1 MIYRLHGTIQPYAWG
16 GHDYIPQLLRR
27 EPSNLPA
34 AELWFG
40 DHPQAPSQIEADGI
54 TLPFNDWLQ
63 KNLNHALTPASRAR
77 FGDRLPYLL
86 KILDVRLPLSIQ
98 VHPDKT
104 QAEAGYARE
113 EAAGIS
119 QGAANRNYPDDNHK
133 PESMIALGDFW
144 LLHGFAP
151 LNTIEERLA
160 SRPSLATIAHLIRAR
175 GLKESYTHIMQIPRS
190 TVTTWLKP
198 LLDAPAPKTPCDNP
212 DYWLHET
219 MRLMRIDPL
228 HPDHGLLSFYL
239 MNIVHMQN
247 GEGIFQ
253 RARLPHAYLRGQN
266 IELMAASN
274 NVLRAGLTPKHI
286 DIGEL
291 LRIVDANP
299 VNPAILAPP
308 APHEHAPH
316 VYPAPVDDYTLTTI
330 RLPDGMNLPLANSEA
345 TILLN
350 LEGRLRVTAG
360 EDSLELRGGEAAY
373 LTPGTPV
380 HLDAHEGCYIVI
392 ASNRQA
398 GQTPGPRRYHKA
410 L

>member
-151 LNTIEERLA
+151 LNTIEKRLA
-160 SRPSLATIAHLIRAR
+160 SRPSLATIAHLIARA
-175 GLKESYTHIMQIPRS
+175 
-190 TVTTWLKP
+190 
-198 LLDAPAPKTPCDNP
+198 A
-212 DYWLHET
+212 
-219 MRLMRIDPL
+219 
-228 HPDHGLLSFYL
+228 
-239 MNIVHMQN
+239 
-247 GEGIFQ
+247 
-253 RARLPHAYLRGQN
+253 
-266 IELMAASN
+266 
-274 NVLRAGLTPKHI
+274 
-286 DIGEL
+286 
-291 LRIVDANP
+291 
-299 VNPAILAPP
+299 
-308 APHEHAPH
+308 
-316 VYPAPVDDYTLTTI
+316 
-330 RLPDGMNLPLANSEA
+330 
-345 TILLN
+345 
-350 LEGRLRVTAG
+350 
-360 EDSLELRGGEAAY
+360 
-373 LTPGTPV
+373 
-380 HLDAHEGCYIVI
+380 
-392 ASNRQA
+392 
-398 GQTPGPRRYHKA
+398 
-410 L
+410 

>member
-175 GLKESYTHIMQIPRS
+175 GLKEAYTHIMQIPRS

-198 LLDAPAPKTPCDNP
+198 LLDAPAPRAPCDNP

-219 MRLMRIDPL
+219 VRLMRIDPL

-286 DIGEL
+286 DLAEL
-291 LRIVDANP
+291 LRIVDTDP
-299 VNPAILAPP
+299 VRPAIIPPP
-308 APHEHAPH
+308 AGSAPYT
-316 VYPAPVDDYTLTTI
+316 YPAPMDDYTLATT
-330 RLPDGMNLPLANSEA
+330 RLPQGEQLLLQSSEA
-345 TILLN
+345 TIVLN
-350 LEGRLRVTAG
+350 LEDKLRLREG
-360 EDSLELRGGEAAY
+360 EQTLELQSGEAAF
-373 LTPGTPV
+373 LTPNSRCE
-380 HLDAHEGCYIVI
+380 LAAHGQAYVVI
-392 ASNRQA
+392 ASN
-398 GQTPGPRRYHKA
+398 H
-410 L
+410 

>member
-1 MIYRLHGTIQPYAWG
+1 MFYRLHGTIQPYAWG
-16 GHDYIPQLLRR
+16 GYDYIPQLLRR
-27 EPSNLPA
+27 EPGEKPA

-40 DHPQAPSQIEADGI
+40 DHPQAPATIDADGRL
-54 TLPFNDWLQ
+54 LPLDAWIAENPAR
-63 KNLNHALTPASRAR
+63 ALSAHSRRR

-98 VHPDKT
+98 LHPDKA

-113 EAAGIS
+113 EAAGI
-119 QGAANRNYPDDNHK
+119 GRDAPTRNYPDDNHK

-151 LNTIEERLA
+151 PDIIARRLDA
-160 SRPSLATIAHLIRAR
+160 RPALAPIAALIRQHGLHEAYAR
-175 GLKESYTHIMQIPRS
+175 IMQAPRA
-190 TVTTWLKP
+190 TLAAWLAP
-198 LLDAPAPKTPCDNP
+198 LFAAPAPEDVSDNP
-212 DYWLHET
+212 DYWLHYAARA
-219 MRLMRIDPL
+219 MHIDPAR
-228 HPDHGLLSFYL
+228 PDPGLLSFYL
-239 MNIVHMQN
+239 FNIVHMKT

-299 VNPAILAPP
+299 VNPAILPPP
-308 APHEHAPH
+308 APDNHAPYA
-316 VYPAPVDDYTLTTI
+316 YPAPVDDYTLTTI
-330 RLPDGMNLPLANSEA
+330 RLPDGANLPLANPEA

-350 LEGRLRVTAG
+350 LAGRLRVTGAG
-360 EDSLELRGGEAAY
+360 NSLELHGGEAAY
-373 LTPGTPV
+373 LTPGSRV
-380 HLDAHEGCYIVI
+380 HLDAQEDGYTVI
-392 ASNRQA
+392 ASNR
-398 GQTPGPRRYHKA
+398 
-410 L
+410 

>member
-1 MIYRLHGTIQPYAWG
+1 MLYRLHGTIQPYAWG

-160 SRPSLATIAHLIRAR
+160 ASPF
-175 GLKESYTHIMQIPRS
+175 
-190 TVTTWLKP
+190 
-198 LLDAPAPKTPCDNP
+198 
-212 DYWLHET
+212 
-219 MRLMRIDPL
+219 MRIA
-228 HPDHGLLSFYL
+228 S
-239 MNIVHMQN
+239 IV
-247 GEGIFQ
+247 EWLAIISWAV
-253 RARLPHAYLRGQN
+253 RSVSSLTC
-266 IELMAASN
+266 ASKP
-274 NVLRAGLTPKHI
+274 VGCGACSLVETDAG
-286 DIGEL
+286 
-291 LRIVDANP
+291 
-299 VNPAILAPP
+299 
-308 APHEHAPH
+308 
-316 VYPAPVDDYTLTTI
+316 
-330 RLPDGMNLPLANSEA
+330 
-345 TILLN
+345 
-350 LEGRLRVTAG
+350 
-360 EDSLELRGGEAAY
+360 
-373 LTPGTPV
+373 
-380 HLDAHEGCYIVI
+380 
-392 ASNRQA
+392 ASSA
-398 GQTPGPRRYHKA
+398 
-410 L
+410 

>member
-77 FGDRLPYLL
+77 YGDRLPYLL

-98 VHPDKT
+98 VHPDKA

-119 QGAANRNYPDDNHK
+119 RGGSTRNYPDDNHK

-151 LNTIEERLA
+151 LEVIEDRLA

-175 GLKESYTHIMQIPRS
+175 GLKEAYTHIMQIPRS

-198 LLDAPAPKTPCDNP
+198 LLDAPRRT
-212 DYWLHET
+212 
-219 MRLMRIDPL
+219 
-228 HPDHGLLSFYL
+228 
-239 MNIVHMQN
+239 
-247 GEGIFQ
+247 
-253 RARLPHAYLRGQN
+253 
-266 IELMAASN
+266 
-274 NVLRAGLTPKHI
+274 
-286 DIGEL
+286 
-291 LRIVDANP
+291 
-299 VNPAILAPP
+299 PP
-308 APHEHAPH
+308 ATIP
-316 VYPAPVDDYTLTTI
+316 TT
-330 RLPDGMNLPLANSEA
+330 
-345 TILLN
+345 
-350 LEGRLRVTAG
+350 
-360 EDSLELRGGEAAY
+360 
-373 LTPGTPV
+373 
-380 HLDAHEGCYIVI
+380 GCTKPC
-392 ASNRQA
+392 A
-398 GQTPGPRRYHKA
+398 
-410 L
+410 